1 MSIRFAILTISDRS
15 WAGERDDLSG
25 PALESLIQNT
35 GWKVCIKDIL
45 PDDME
50 LIKAKLIEWCD
61 SGQLDVIV
69 TSGGTGFSPRDITPE
84 ATLAII
90 ERNAPGL
97 SEAMR
102 SASLKITP
110 HGMLS
115 RGISGIRGN
124 SLIVNLPG
132 SPKAAVEN
140 LQTIIEVLP
149 HAVQLLQNDP
159 LAESTHSK

>member
-115 RGISGIRGN
+115 RGVSGIRGN

-140 LQTIIEVLP
+140 LQTILEVLP
-149 HAVQLLQNDP
+149 HAVQLLRNDP
-159 LAESTHSK
+159 SAESTHSK

>member
-140 LQTIIEVLP
+140 LQTILEVLP

-159 LAESTHSK
+159 SAESTHSK

>member
-115 RGISGIRGN
+115 RGVSGIRGN

-140 LQTIIEVLP
+140 LQTILEVLP
-149 HAVQLLQNDP
+149 HAVQLLRNDP

>member
-25 PALESLIQNT
+25 PALESMIQNT

-140 LQTIIEVLP
+140 LQTILEVLP
-149 HAVQLLQNDP
+149 HAVQLLRNDP
-159 LAESTHSK
+159 SAESTHSK

>member
-140 LQTIIEVLP
+140 LQTILEVLP
-149 HAVQLLQNDP
+149 HAVQLLRNDP
-159 LAESTHSK
+159 SAESTHSK

>member
-25 PALESLIQNT
+25 PALESMIQNT

-115 RGISGIRGN
+115 RGVSGIRGN

-140 LQTIIEVLP
+140 LQTILEVLP

>member
-90 ERNAPGL
+90 ER
-97 SEAMR
+97 
-102 SASLKITP
+102 
-110 HGMLS
+110 
-115 RGISGIRGN
+115 
-124 SLIVNLPG
+124 
-132 SPKAAVEN
+132 
-140 LQTIIEVLP
+140 
-149 HAVQLLQNDP
+149 
-159 LAESTHSK
+159 

>member
-25 PALESLIQNT
+25 PALESLILNT
-35 GWKVCIKDIL
+35 GWEVCIKDIL

-115 RGISGIRGN
+115 RGVSGIRGN

-132 SPKAAVEN
+132 NPKAAVEN
-140 LQTIIEVLP
+140 LQTILEVLP

-159 LAESTHSK
+159 SAESAHSK

>member
-115 RGISGIRGN
+115 RGVSGIRGN

-140 LQTIIEVLP
+140 LQTILEVLP

-159 LAESTHSK
+159 SAESTHSK